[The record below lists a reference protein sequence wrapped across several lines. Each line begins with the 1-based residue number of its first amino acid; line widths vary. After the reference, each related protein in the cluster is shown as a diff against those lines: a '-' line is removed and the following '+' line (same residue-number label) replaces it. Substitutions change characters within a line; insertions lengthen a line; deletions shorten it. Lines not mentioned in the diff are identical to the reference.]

1 MGVIQT
7 LADEVINCLAAGEV
21 VEKPASVLKELVENS
36 LDAGATQ
43 IDVSIMGG
51 GSELICVTDNGHGMS
66 AEDAV
71 HCFGRHATSK
81 LREFDDMLTLNSLG
95 FRGEALAA
103 IASVSRVRLCTR
115 EADAEMGTEIVLE
128 GGTIQSVREIGV
140 PIGTRFEIKDLFFN
154 TPARLKFLK
163 RETTEAKWLEEYLK
177 ALALSAPLTEFRFS
191 SQGKPKWQMQS
202 DASWCAQEE
211 GPDPE
216 RVIACIGESAREDLL
231 PFTSQTDNLSVCG
244 FLVGPSVSR
253 RDTKGIRLMVNGRW
267 VADRE
272 LIQTIKAA
280 YRPYLEHGRHPMCVL
295 HLKIAPKMVD
305 FNAHPQKTEIRI
317 TNRREIQSSLIRMI
331 TVYLVT
337 QKPQSLLALKR
348 EPHTYAMKNTR
359 TEATPA
365 QNGAHAR
372 DWFPTPASA
381 MENAAQ
387 HTFSQEDLESPLQH
401 GSYVLVSIL
410 FDKVALFRQGD
421 SWWLF
426 DVQHYSVLQRRQR
439 LMDQVLKGNVV
450 RQRLLFPEQVT
461 SSEIKP
467 TDQEY
472 IEQGM
477 AEYGFEVSL
486 FDDQH
491 WMIKSV
497 PQELGDENP
506 SHFFARLGHVLLS
519 EKEGS
524 KEQINQKVLA
534 LFDDVKTTALANDEV
549 EALVNQISLDTPIN
563 GRTWLCPLSETH
575 LQSIL
580 KASL

>member
-1 MGVIQT
+1 MIQT

-36 LDAGATQ
+36 LDAGATE
-43 IDVSIMGG
+43 IDVSILGG

-81 LREFDDMLTLNSLG
+81 LREFEDMLTLNSLG

-115 EADAEMGTEIVLE
+115 EARAEIGTEIILE

-140 PIGTRFEIKDLFFN
+140 PTGTRFEVKDLFFN

-163 RETTEAKWLEEYLK
+163 REATEAKWLEEYLK
-177 ALALSAPLTEFRFS
+177 ALALSAPQTEFRFS

-202 DASWCAQEE
+202 DASWCATEE

-216 RVIACIGESAREDLL
+216 RVIACIGENAREALL
-231 PFTSQTDNLSVCG
+231 SFTSQTENLSICG
-244 FLVGPSVSR
+244 FLVGPAVSR

-295 HLKIAPKMVD
+295 HLKIAPSMVD

-317 TNRREIQSSLIRMI
+317 TNRREIQSSLIRLI
-331 TVYLVT
+331 TVFLVT
-337 QKPQSLLALKR
+337 QKPQSLLELRR
-348 EPHTYAMKNTR
+348 EPQTYALRSRGTDRAKLQ
-359 TEATPA
+359 EHV
-365 QNGAHAR
+365 HAR
-372 DWFPTPASA
+372 DWFPSPTVASEPESESIL
-381 MENAAQ
+381 M
-387 HTFSQEDLESPLQH
+387 QESVETHSHD
-401 GSYVLVSIL
+401 GSYNLVSVL
-410 FDKVALFRQGD
+410 FGKYALLHQDG

-426 DVQHYSVLQRRQR
+426 DVPHYNVMRRRDR
-439 LMDQVLKGNVV
+439 LMTQIANGHVL

-461 SSEIKP
+461 SSDMKP
-467 TDQEY
+467 QDQEI
-472 IEQGM
+472 IENGM
-477 AEYGFEVSL
+477 AEYGFEISL
-486 FDDQH
+486 FEERN
-491 WMIKSV
+491 WMIKAV

-506 SHFFARLGHVLLS
+506 CRFFERLRHVLLKHKNLS
-519 EKEGS
+519 HE
-524 KEQINQKVLA
+524 EQQKRVLA
-534 LFDDVKTTALANDEV
+534 LFDDVQTAEFTEDEV
-549 EALVNQISLDTPIN
+549 EQLVHQMSLASFEN
-563 GRTWLCPLSETH
+563 GRPWLCPLSETH
-575 LQSIL
+575 LKTIL
-580 KASL
+580 KASS

>member
-1 MGVIQT
+1 MIQT
-7 LADEVINCLAAGEV
+7 LTDEVINCLAAGEV

-43 IDVSIMGG
+43 IDVSIMAG
-51 GSELICVTDNGHGMS
+51 GSELICVIDNGHGMS

-81 LREFDDMLTLNSLG
+81 LREFEDMLTLKSLG

-115 EADAEMGTEIVLE
+115 EADAEMGTEIILE

-140 PIGTRFEIKDLFFN
+140 PTGTRFEIKDLFFN

-163 RETTEAKWLEEYLK
+163 RDTTEAKWLEEYLK
-177 ALALSAPLTEFRFS
+177 ALALSAPQTEFRFS
-191 SQGKPKWQMQS
+191 SQGKPKWQMQY
-202 DASWCAQEE
+202 DASWCAHEE

-244 FLVGPSVSR
+244 FLVGPNVSR

-295 HLKIAPKMVD
+295 HLKIAPERVD

-317 TNRREIQSSLIRMI
+317 THRREIQSSLIRMI
-331 TVYLVT
+331 TVFLVT
-337 QKPQSLLALKR
+337 QKPQSLLDLKR
-348 EPHTYAMKNTR
+348 EPHTYAMKNTSPAS
-359 TEATPA
+359 TVA

-372 DWFPTPASA
+372 DWFPPPTLK
-381 MENAAQ
+381 MENTIQ
-387 HTFSQEDLESPLQH
+387 DRFPRNDLSPPHQL

-410 FDKVALFRQGD
+410 FGNVALLKQGEG
-421 SWWLF
+421 WWLF
-426 DVQHYSVLQRRQR
+426 DLQHYSVLRRRER
-439 LMDQVLKGNVV
+439 LMDQILKGSVL

-461 SSEIKP
+461 SPSIKP
-467 TDQEY
+467 TEQEY
-472 IEQGM
+472 IEKGM
-477 AEYGFEVSL
+477 AEYGFDVSL
-486 FDDQH
+486 FDDQN

-497 PQELGDENP
+497 PVELGDENP
-506 SHFFARLGHVLLS
+506 IQFFESLSRVLLS
-519 EKEGS
+519 EKENS
-524 KEQINQKVLA
+524 IEKRHQKVMS
-534 LFDDVKTTALANDEV
+534 LFDELKTPSLTNEEV
-549 EALVNQISLDTPIN
+549 ESLVNEISLDTSVD
-563 GRTWLCPLSETH
+563 GSSWLCPLNETH
-575 LQSIL
+575 LKTIL
-580 KASL
+580 KAPS